1 MDSGTRTGEP
11 RNDVSALR
19 STKPVGQWLW
29 QQQWSKARGYGIAA
43 LAVTVA
49 ILVKSALQPW
59 IDRES
64 PFLLFLAAVMVSAWH
79 GGAGPGVFASVLA
92 ALASDY
98 FFLAP
103 YGSFGDWNRIQALR
117 LGQFL
122 LEGTVISLLAGGLR
136 HARLAAEKAAAGERS
151 AREEADSAR
160 AELAAAYEKEHYI
173 AEMLQR
179 SLLPTIREQTLP
191 GLTIAASYE
200 PAFHQTLVGG
210 DFFDTFSLPD
220 GRVALVVGDVS
231 GKGVGAAAW
240 AGQTKYALRALLHEQ
255 TDPVQTVVRL
265 NRFCCHWRCEHPDQA
280 SGEGARFVALQLAV
294 IEPASGQI
302 TFVVAGAEPPMVL
315 RAGRAGTDVI
325 TKGGLPLGVDPGA
338 EYAPITMHLLLGDTV
353 LMTTDGITEARRGK
367 LFLDY
372 EGLVALAQEAA
383 TLPTL
388 AAMGR
393 AISDGAHAFAGGTLH
408 DDACL
413 LLARRA

>member
-19 STKPVGQWLW
+19 STKSVGQWLW

-103 YGSFGDWNRIQALR
+103 YGSFGDWNRIQVLR

-136 HARLAAEKAAAGERS
+136 HARSAAEKAAAGERS

-160 AELAAAYEKEHYI
+160 AELAAAYEKEILYW
-173 AEMLQR
+173 
-179 SLLPTIREQTLP
+179 
-191 GLTIAASYE
+191 
-200 PAFHQTLVGG
+200 LVKWLWRPC
-210 DFFDTFSLPD
+210 S
-220 GRVALVVGDVS
+220 GRKAYR
-231 GKGVGAAAW
+231 
-240 AGQTKYALRALLHEQ
+240 T
-255 TDPVQTVVRL
+255 
-265 NRFCCHWRCEHPDQA
+265 
-280 SGEGARFVALQLAV
+280 
-294 IEPASGQI
+294 
-302 TFVVAGAEPPMVL
+302 
-315 RAGRAGTDVI
+315 
-325 TKGGLPLGVDPGA
+325 
-338 EYAPITMHLLLGDTV
+338 
-353 LMTTDGITEARRGK
+353 
-367 LFLDY
+367 
-372 EGLVALAQEAA
+372 
-383 TLPTL
+383 
-388 AAMGR
+388 
-393 AISDGAHAFAGGTLH
+393 
-408 DDACL
+408 
-413 LLARRA
+413 